1 MADAPRI
8 TAQQTM
14 DAGEDITIVDVRNP
28 QAWSQSGTMMP
39 GAIRVPVQEW
49 QQHLPRIPKDR
60 PVDLRPL
67 PGVSPS
73 CTPAFLLGLSRRDI
87 PSAAHHFLG
96 RL

>member
-8 TAQQTM
+8 TAQQLKQTM

-67 PGVSPS
+67 PGVPL
-73 CTPAFLLGLSRRDI
+73 PARRLFSWNCRAEI
-87 PSAAHHFLG
+87 FPLQRVTF
-96 RL
+96 